1 MVEQQAVY
9 YENAKRSDKILERKI
24 QRRHDTRAAAMIE
37 NLSKTGKKLVL
48 NNGRSGGGGLDA
60 FLFGPRPQVSD
71 FLHVLYAY
79 YMFICCLESVYVL
92 CNTYYA
98 H

>member
-37 NLSKTGKKLVL
+37 NFSKTGKKLVL
-48 NNGRSGGGGLDA
+48 NNGGGGGLDA
-60 FLFGPRPQVSD
+60 FLFGPRPQVR
-71 FLHVLYAY
+71 FAY
-79 YMFICCLESVYVL
+79 IYIY
-92 CNTYYA
+92 
-98 H
+98 

>member
-37 NLSKTGKKLVL
+37 NFSKTGKKFVL
-48 NNGRSGGGGLDA
+48 NSGGSGGGGGGGLDA
-60 FLFGPRPQVSD
+60 FLFGPRPQVS
-71 FLHVLYAY
+71 
-79 YMFICCLESVYVL
+79 YMES
-92 CNTYYA
+92 
-98 H
+98 

>member
-37 NLSKTGKKLVL
+37 NFSRTGKKLVL
-48 NNGRSGGGGLDA
+48 NNGGGGGGLDA
-60 FLFGPRPQVSD
+60 FLFGPRPQVS
-71 FLHVLYAY
+71 
-79 YMFICCLESVYVL
+79 YMYILICLWHAIKVCVH
-92 CNTYYA
+92 TQ
-98 H
+98 